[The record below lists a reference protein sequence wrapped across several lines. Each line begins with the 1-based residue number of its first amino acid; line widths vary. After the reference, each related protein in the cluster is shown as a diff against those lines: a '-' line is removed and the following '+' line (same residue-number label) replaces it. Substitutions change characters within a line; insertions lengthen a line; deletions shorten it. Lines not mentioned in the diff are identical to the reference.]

1 MKLCP
6 NIYFRCC
13 GYFHGPWVSFVMTD
27 EFSVRVTKIT
37 SRIGVLWTHRVS
49 FFFWPILTQWILV
62 ILSKGCEPDSFE
74 SHNSLKHSFV
84 NVWGLC
90 SNFFEKESLLESNSS
105 DILVLCETDLDESID
120 SGNFSV
126 MGYLHVIWKDSIT
139 HIHGLAVYV
148 KKGQMTYLSKTRI
161 LNYVFNWLSS
171 LSVLLLFPL
180 SIIFF
185 VFMHSFFILFHL
197 IKMMF
202 SWATHLLMCLSP

>member
-1 MKLCP
+1 MNPQSTFLFLT
-6 NIYFRCC
+6 YFN
-13 GYFHGPWVSFVMTD
+13 
-27 EFSVRVTKIT
+27 SVN
-37 SRIGVLWTHRVS
+37 
-49 FFFWPILTQWILV
+49 LV
-62 ILSKGCEPDSFE
+62 VLSKGCEPDSFE

-90 SNFFEKESLLESNSS
+90 SNFFEWESLLESNST
-105 DILVLCETDLDESID
+105 DILVLCETDLETDLTD
-120 SGNFSV
+120 LSV
-126 MGYLHVIWKDSIT
+126 MGYLHLIRKDSII

-148 KKGQMTYLSKTRI
+148 KKGQMTYPSKTRI

-180 SIIFF
+180 SMIFF

-202 SWATHLLMCLSP
+202 SWSTHLLMCLSP